1 MTFTDEQVM
10 LTLAAL
16 SYRGFHDV
24 LGGRL
29 HEGIVTAS
37 LLDGLTSLAPV
48 RDEWD
53 LVWGPATGRGRGQL
67 VDSSAMYVVR
77 DRRAPSRYVVA
88 IRGTN
93 PISLSDWLLGDLWVG
108 ETVDW
113 PYAPASE
120 PAAISKSTALGL
132 AALQAMR
139 SRAPDPTSA
148 TDFAAMVARTVSA
161 LGRPALSASGDLVAA
176 APAWLEAQIGRIA
189 ERLQKAAAGAI
200 SFTQRRSSAAT
211 PIAPADLRPT
221 LQNEPGPDGS
231 RDLLTFLRAEA
242 VRAAGAPMEV
252 VVTGHSKGAALA
264 QAVAVWLKDAVAAAD
279 LRERWA
285 PAGSVRVACYAFAG
299 PTPGNTGFARRIERL
314 LGEDHHHLR
323 NTSDLVTHAWQAD
336 EVREIP
342 ALYGRRSAI
351 FERLIAS
358 IATDIERLG
367 YRHAQTGATRF
378 SGALDARR
386 DLAHEAVFQHL
397 DAYLAQAGLHDLGLR
412 AITFFV

>member
-1 MTFTDEQVM
+1 MTFTDEQIM

-29 HEGIVTAS
+29 HEGIVTAA
-37 LLDGLTSLAPV
+37 LLDGLTTLAPV

-53 LVWGPATGRGRGQL
+53 LVWGPATGRERGQL

-113 PYAPASE
+113 PYAPASD
-120 PAAISKSTALGL
+120 PAAISKSTALDL

-139 SRAPDPTSA
+139 SRTPDAPSA
-148 TDFAAMVARTVSA
+148 TDVAAIVARTVSA
-161 LGRPALSASGDLVAA
+161 LGRPALGASGDLVAA

-189 ERLQKAAAGAI
+189 ERFQDSAAGAV

-211 PIAPADLRPT
+211 PIAPADLRPK
-221 LQNEPGPDGS
+221 LENGASPDGNL
-231 RDLLTFLRAEA
+231 DLIAFLRAAA
-242 VRAAGAPMEV
+242 VRAAGTPLEV

-264 QAVAVWLKDAVAAAD
+264 QAVAVWLKDAVDGAD
-279 LRERWA
+279 PRERWD
-285 PAGSVRVACYAFAG
+285 PAGSARIACYAFAG
-299 PTPGNTGFARRIERL
+299 PTTGNAGFARRIERL

-323 NTSDLVTHAWQAD
+323 NTNDLVTHAWQAD
-336 EVREIP
+336 EVRQIP
-342 ALYGRRSAI
+342 ALYGRRSTT

-358 IATDIERLG
+358 IVTDVERLG
-367 YRHAQTGATRF
+367 YRHAQTGVTRF
-378 SGALDARR
+378 SGELDARR
-386 DLAHEAVFQHL
+386 D
-397 DAYLAQAGLHDLGLR
+397 R
-412 AITFFV
+412 KSTR